1 MTQNNKDLHE
11 VEDPDV
17 KNYEPK
23 PEGEKQFWK
32 RHLINKHKDRNGNN
46 DDVFNASNIG
56 KDKSRLPGDPKADLD
71 NPSVGTRPVDQLK
84 GEKGIKEDK
93 MTSADK
99 TKREEIVM
107 AMKKKAAGF
116 KERYGDNYKNVMYA
130 TATKNAMEE
139 VELEE
144 GPSSKEIKMAAG
156 IANDKRY
163 AGGNMTGAT
172 NTIEKMRKGLS
183 SHPKVSDA
191 LRRANEETVVEDSQA
206 ATSDNPGGV
215 QGTTGTIDNNNSHLN
230 NNPVGDPPG
239 KGDVKNTLEAIAMQ
253 AAELHDKLEDGQ
265 EIDSQAQAM
274 LSEAKDALDQVY
286 EIVTNGGG
294 AQDAKPT
301 PAPKNGGTSANVKE
315 AAKWRNSSAVGSI
328 SSPEYNYDNMDTIHP
343 KSTGVKKATSDTP
356 TAYSSLMSRPKP
368 QFAKT
373 GDRKGM
379 VTKQHID
386 RLKSRIKAG
395 QMEDFNDLAEEG
407 EMYMARNQLMTAQRA
422 IASLLPMMKGDGD
435 MEAWVQS
442 KLTQGAEMLDTVADY
457 MKSKAGI
464 KEDFENVDDSEELF
478 EELEVLDEATVK
490 DKTGT
495 LVGTHKPGEG
505 FKPNALGKKLGHA
518 AHATDVPSDTTIT
531 KRGRKVG
538 SKSFGASKRKGE
550 SSDEAGAQSE
560 KPSFTDQLLKAA
572 DNREGGHVEFD
583 NGQKHHVPRAH
594 ANAGLY
600 HLGKPEK
607 PTDKN
612 KVRKHIG
619 ASKENFDS
627 FRKSGGQLPKEAPK
641 YDPDAR
647 IKARTAQIVGGV
659 KKPRSAATVALAQKI
674 LARRKAG
681 K

>member
-32 RHLINKHKDRNGNN
+32 RHLINKQKEREGTRDA
-46 DDVFNASNIG
+46 VFTAANIS
-56 KDKSRLPGDPKADLD
+56 KDKTRLPRDPKSGLD
-71 NPSVGTRPVDQLK
+71 DPSVGTRPVDQLK

-191 LRRANEETVVEDSQA
+191 LRRANEETVLEDSQSA
-206 ATSDNPGGV
+206 SSDNPGGV

-253 AAELHDKLEDGQ
+253 AAEIHDKLEDGQ

-301 PAPKNGGTSANVKE
+301 PAPKNGGASANVK
-315 AAKWRNSSAVGSI
+315 
-328 SSPEYNYDNMDTIHP
+328 
-343 KSTGVKKATSDTP
+343 
-356 TAYSSLMSRPKP
+356 
-368 QFAKT
+368 
-373 GDRKGM
+373 
-379 VTKQHID
+379 
-386 RLKSRIKAG
+386 
-395 QMEDFNDLAEEG
+395 EDFNDLAEEG

-457 MKSKAGI
+457 MKSKVGV
-464 KEDFENVDDSEELF
+464 KEDFEYVDDSEELF
-478 EELEVLDEATVK
+478 EELEVLDEASVK

-495 LVGTHKPGEG
+495 IVGTHKPGEG

-518 AHATDVPSDTTIT
+518 AHATDIPSDTTIT

-583 NGQKHHVPRAH
+583 NGQKHHVPRSH

-647 IKARTAQIVGGV
+647 IKARTAQIVGGI

>member
-46 DDVFNASNIG
+46 DDVFNASNVG
-56 KDKSRLPGDPKADLD
+56 KDKTRLPGDPKADLD

-139 VELEE
+139 VDLEE

-253 AAELHDKLEDGQ
+253 AAEIHDKLEDGQ

-294 AQDAKPT
+294 AQDAKPA
-301 PAPKNGGTSANVKE
+301 PAPKNGGASANVK
-315 AAKWRNSSAVGSI
+315 
-328 SSPEYNYDNMDTIHP
+328 
-343 KSTGVKKATSDTP
+343 
-356 TAYSSLMSRPKP
+356 
-368 QFAKT
+368 
-373 GDRKGM
+373 
-379 VTKQHID
+379 
-386 RLKSRIKAG
+386 
-395 QMEDFNDLAEEG
+395 EDFNDLAEEG

-422 IASLLPMMKGDGD
+422 IASLLPMMKGNGD

-457 MKSKAGI
+457 MKSKAGV
-464 KEDFENVDDSEELF
+464 KEDFEYVDDSEELF
-478 EELEVLDEATVK
+478 EELEVLDEASVK

-495 LVGTHKPGEG
+495 IVGTHKPGEG

-518 AHATDVPSDTTIT
+518 AHATNVPSDTTIT

-583 NGQKHHVPRAH
+583 NGQKHHVPRSH

>member
-11 VEDPDV
+11 VEDP
-17 KNYEPK
+17 NSEYYEPK

-46 DDVFNASNIG
+46 DDVFNASNVG

-71 NPSVGTRPVDQLK
+71 NPSVGIRPVDQIK
-84 GEKGIKEDK
+84 GEKGTKKLKEDK
-93 MTSADK
+93 MSASDK
-99 TKREEIVM
+99 AKREDIVK
-107 AMKKKAAGF
+107 AMKSKTAGF
-116 KERYGDNYKNVMYA
+116 KDRYGENWKNVMYA

-144 GPSSKEIKMAAG
+144 
-156 IANDKRY
+156 
-163 AGGNMTGAT
+163 
-172 NTIEKMRKGLS
+172 
-183 SHPKVSDA
+183 
-191 LRRANEETVVEDSQA
+191 DSQSA
-206 ATSDNPGGV
+206 ASDNPGAGGG
-215 QGTTGTIDNNNSHLN
+215 QAPTTGTVDNNNSHLN
-230 NNPVGDPPG
+230 NNPTGDPKG
-239 KGDVKNTLEAIAMQ
+239 KGDIKDTLEAIAMQ

-294 AQDAKPT
+294 AQDAKPA
-301 PAPKNGGTSANVKE
+301 PAPKNGGASANV
-315 AAKWRNSSAVGSI
+315 
-328 SSPEYNYDNMDTIHP
+328 
-343 KSTGVKKATSDTP
+343 
-356 TAYSSLMSRPKP
+356 
-368 QFAKT
+368 
-373 GDRKGM
+373 
-379 VTKQHID
+379 
-386 RLKSRIKAG
+386 
-395 QMEDFNDLAEEG
+395 
-407 EMYMARNQLMTAQRA
+407 
-422 IASLLPMMKGDGD
+422 
-435 MEAWVQS
+435 
-442 KLTQGAEMLDTVADY
+442 
-457 MKSKAGI
+457 

-478 EELEVLDEATVK
+478 EELEVLDEASVK

-495 LVGTHKPGEG
+495 IVGTHKPGEG

-518 AHATDVPSDTTIT
+518 AHATDIPSDTTIT

-583 NGQKHHVPRAH
+583 NGEKHHVPRSH

-607 PTDKN
+607 PSDKN

-641 YDPDAR
+641 YDPDAK
-647 IKARTAQIVGGV
+647 IKARTAQITGGI
-659 KKPRSAATVALAQKI
+659 KKPRSAANAALAQKI

>member
-11 VEDPDV
+11 VEDPNV
-17 KNYEPK
+17 NNYEPK

-32 RHLINKHKDRNGNN
+32 RHLINKQKDREGTR
-46 DDVFNASNIG
+46 DSVFTGSNVG
-56 KDKSRLPGDPKADLD
+56 KDKSRLPRDPKSGLD
-71 NPSVGTRPVDQLK
+71 DASTGNRPADQLK

-99 TKREEIVM
+99 AKRETIVM
-107 AMKKKAAGF
+107 AMKKKTAGF
-116 KERYGDNYKNVMYA
+116 KDRYGDNYKNVMYA

-139 VELEE
+139 VEDLEE
-144 GPSSKEIKMAAG
+144 DIYSIRNTKNNRTYHLSKYPITNNTRVYQQIKAK
-156 IANDKRY
+156 D
-163 AGGNMTGAT
+163 
-172 NTIEKMRKGLS
+172 
-183 SHPKVSDA
+183 SDA
-191 LRRANEETVVEDSQA
+191 QIHKNGKPVKEEVETVIEDSQSA
-206 ATSDNPGGV
+206 SSDNPSMG
-215 QGTTGTIDNNNSHLN
+215 QSTTGAVDNNNSHLN
-230 NNPVGDPPG
+230 NNPTADPPS

-286 EIVTNGGG
+286 EMVTNGGG
-294 AQDAKPT
+294 AQDAKPA
-301 PAPKNGGTSANVKE
+301 PAPKNGGASANVKE
-315 AAKWRNSSAVGSI
+315 ESEELEELSPTFHAAAARGAARGS
-328 SSPEYNYDNMDTIHP
+328 
-343 KSTGVKKATSDTP
+343 P
-356 TAYSSLMSRPKP
+356 T
-368 QFAKT
+368 
-373 GDRKGM
+373 RKG
-379 VTKQHID
+379 TN
-386 RLKSRIKAG
+386 R
-395 QMEDFNDLAEEG
+395 FNAF
-407 EMYMARNQLMTAQRA
+407 
-422 IASLLPMMKGDGD
+422 
-435 MEAWVQS
+435 S
-442 KLTQGAEMLDTVADY
+442 KLKMSYDPELAKRQDAERAAR
-457 MKSKAGI
+457 SKN
-464 KEDFENVDDSEELF
+464 EDFEYVDDSEELF
-478 EELEVLDEATVK
+478 EELFVLDEATVK

-495 LVGTHKPGEG
+495 IVGTHRVGDG

-518 AHATDVPSDTTIT
+518 AHPTDVPSGTTIT

-550 SSDEAGAQSE
+550 TSDEAGAESE

-572 DNREGGHVEFD
+572 DNRDGGHVEFD
-583 NGQKHHVPRAH
+583 NGQKHHVPRVH

-607 PTDKN
+607 PADKN

-627 FRKSGGQLPKEAPK
+627 FRKSGGQLPKEVPA

-647 IKARTAQIVGGV
+647 LKARTAQITAGT

-674 LARRKAG
+674 LAKRKAG

>member
-71 NPSVGTRPVDQLK
+71 NPSVGIRPVDQIK

-99 TKREEIVM
+99 AKREEIVM

-191 LRRANEETVVEDSQA
+191 LRRANEETVVEDLGTCTINSPGHKLHGKKADVFYKHPDGRINAQVRHSEKKGDISNFTLKPGQFKINEDSQA

-253 AAELHDKLEDGQ
+253 AAEIHDKLEDGQ

-301 PAPKNGGTSANVKE
+301 PAPKNGGASANVK
-315 AAKWRNSSAVGSI
+315 
-328 SSPEYNYDNMDTIHP
+328 
-343 KSTGVKKATSDTP
+343 
-356 TAYSSLMSRPKP
+356 
-368 QFAKT
+368 
-373 GDRKGM
+373 
-379 VTKQHID
+379 
-386 RLKSRIKAG
+386 
-395 QMEDFNDLAEEG
+395 EDFNDLAEEG

-422 IASLLPMMKGDGD
+422 IASLLPMMKGNGD

-457 MKSKAGI
+457 MKSKAGV
-464 KEDFENVDDSEELF
+464 KEDFEHVDDSEELF

-495 LVGTHKPGEG
+495 IVGTHKPGEG
-505 FKPNALGKKLGHA
+505 FKPNALGKKLGHK

-583 NGQKHHVPRAH
+583 NGQKHHVPRSH